1 MSLEHE
7 EIILLLQILEAMK
20 FKAVARVNVTLKD
33 TEQFLSRLNAL
44 YKIKYM
50 N

>member
-1 MSLEHE
+1 MKKSV
-7 EIILLLQILEAMK
+7 LLLQILEAMK
-20 FKAVARVNVTLKD
+20 FKAVARDNVTLKD

-44 YKIKYM
+44 YQKEYI